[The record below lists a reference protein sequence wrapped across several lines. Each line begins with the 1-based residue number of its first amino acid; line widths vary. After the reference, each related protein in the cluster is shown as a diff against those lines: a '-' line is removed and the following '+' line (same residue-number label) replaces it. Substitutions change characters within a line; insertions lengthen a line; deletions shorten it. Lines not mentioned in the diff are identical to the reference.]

1 MVDYQVIQQLY
12 FPHFFLSLV
21 YVPKS
26 IAYCLFDGFTVDGE
40 HSGIE
45 HRQNNKNMGKC
56 N

>member
-1 MVDYQVIQQLY
+1 MADWKSPQNRYI
-12 FPHFFLSLV
+12 PHFSLSLM
-21 YVPKS
+21 YVSQS
-26 IAYCLFDGFTVDGE
+26 IAYCLFDGFTLDGE